1 MLIPKFILTDV
12 TDTSIKVN
20 GQKMTL
26 DYFKQVFVTMCLN
39 ASWNSFEVS
48 RRLFDA
54 MMNVN
59 IIPRGYGKFSRD
71 YADSR
76 SEQEEQRAADRRMVV
91 EAAER
96 VAAMR
101 ATPEEIAEDVAKR
114 KARQAEV
121 VARFRKA
128 SAGF

>member
-71 YADSR
+71 YADYR
-76 SEQEEQRAADRRMVV
+76 SEQEEQRAALQRFAD
-91 EAAER
+91 EQAER
-96 VAAMR
+96 MAAIH